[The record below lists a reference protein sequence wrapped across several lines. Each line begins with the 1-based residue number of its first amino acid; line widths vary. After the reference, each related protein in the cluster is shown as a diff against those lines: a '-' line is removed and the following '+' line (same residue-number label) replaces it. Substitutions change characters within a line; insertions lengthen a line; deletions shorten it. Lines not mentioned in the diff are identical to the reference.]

1 MVGKRLRFGRF
12 AANWLSR
19 KAMGLPGLGTAELN
33 TDDAVGIPLV
43 EFKDNDTAAAR
54 SSATVNTES
63 VVPPPSA
70 NDDETPTSESEV
82 NTEPPTATKP
92 IELLPKLLRYT
103 KLIFSSRNFFFSYDY
118 DLTRPV
124 SAQPPASNGQLPLYK
139 YADELV
145 REGTPFF
152 AFGISNLTHGF
163 FSTSGTETLW
173 FHS

>member
-1 MVGKRLRFGRF
+1 MIGKRLRFGRF

-33 TDDAVGIPLV
+33 TNDAVGIPLV
-43 EFKDNDTAAAR
+43 EFKGGEPVAAKSSAAA
-54 SSATVNTES
+54 NTES
-63 VVPPPSA
+63 TPTSA
-70 NDDETPTSESEV
+70 NDDGMPSSEDEV
-82 NTEPPTATKP
+82 NLEPPTATKP

-124 SAQPPASNGQLPLYK
+124 SMQPPASNGHLPLYK

-145 REGTPFF
+145 CEGMPPLS
-152 AFGISNLTHGF
+152 FGTYDLMHGF
-163 FSTSGTETLW
+163 YSTSGIRTLW
-173 FHS
+173 LHS